1 MLKKIILFCFCMLPF
16 VGLAQNKVTSKQV
29 EDSFE
34 LIFKDPEQA
43 IGVLK
48 KLEQDTKN
56 QKDSL
61 HSIVLSNIGVYYAV
75 RSDLTA
81 AGAYFDKSIVMA
93 VKGSKTQ
100 ANALKN
106 RAIVYKKNGLIE
118 QSLELLEQALT
129 IAKNKKYKDSEAIIY
144 GEIGSCYSAQEDFEK
159 ALNYL
164 IQSIDL
170 WEKITPVDLK
180 KIAIE
185 KQKLAN
191 LYFKMNNGKY
201 ALQVYKEIIPIFRS
215 NGDLYNLYLCQINE
229 ANIYIHLENP
239 RKANELL
246 NEALVQ
252 LRKFDNKELILF
264 ANERKAKSLELL
276 KKYDLAIVN
285 YKNAFEY
292 GLQHEQIRT
301 VYTFIEMGNLL
312 MTQNRMNDLSQ
323 YIELSELPKFQRL
336 FERTT
341 TEDQK
346 RFYELLVD
354 FYTAQNASPE
364 KISTY
369 KKMRDEKA
377 ELLQAKYD
385 LYKVREK
392 QAEYRMN
399 LAEKETTIASQKV
412 AIQRI
417 KIVILYGLGFFL
429 IVIGVALYSRFKYKQ
444 KLLKVDLEK
453 TNLEKLLAQKE
464 IIKEKEL
471 SAIRLQKIKIQEQ
484 ELLTQTLQKV
494 ESDKLIAQ
502 VVSDLEN
509 EVSPQKLKTIK
520 AIKNGGTTYWKSVL
534 DKFEK
539 INPDFNQTLM
549 KSYPQLTKGERD
561 FCSFVK
567 LNLSNKEIAH
577 LLQISPES
585 VITKKY
591 RILKKLDLP
600 KNSEFIH
607 WLNQLDQ
614 HSL

>member
-1 MLKKIILFCFCMLPF
+1 MYRKFFVFCFCLLPF
-16 VGLAQNKVTSKQV
+16 NGFAQKEVASIQV
-29 EDSFE
+29 EDAFH

-43 IGVLK
+43 IEVLK
-48 KLEQDTKN
+48 KLEQNTKN

-61 HSIVLSNIGVYYAV
+61 HSVVLSHIGVYYAV
-75 RSDLTA
+75 KSDLTA
-81 AGAYFDKSIVMA
+81 AGHYFDKSITTA

-100 ANALKN
+100 ANAIKN
-106 RAIVYKKNGLIE
+106 KAIVYKKNGQIE
-118 QSLELLEQALT
+118 QSLELLEKALT
-129 IAKNKKYKDSEAIIY
+129 IAKNKKYKDTEAIIY
-144 GEIGSCYSAQEDFEK
+144 GEIGSCYSSQEDFEN
-159 ALNYL
+159 ALNYM

-201 ALQVYKEIIPIFRS
+201 ALQVYKEIIPIFRTQ
-215 NGDLYNLYLCQINE
+215 GDLYNLYLCQINE
-229 ANIYIHLENP
+229 ANIYIHLDNP
-239 RKANELL
+239 TKANALL

-264 ANERKAKSLELL
+264 AKERKAKALELL
-276 KKYDLAIVN
+276 KKYQLAILN
-285 YKNAFEY
+285 YKNAFDY
-292 GLQHEQIRT
+292 GLQHKQIRT
-301 VYTFIEMGNLL
+301 VYTFIEMGNLFL
-312 MTQNRMNDLSQ
+312 AQNRINDLSQ
-323 YIELSELPKFQRL
+323 YIELSELPNFRRL

-364 KISTY
+364 KISSY

-385 LYKVREK
+385 LYKVRER
-392 QAEYRMN
+392 QAEYRMVI
-399 LAEKETTIASQKV
+399 AEKEATIASQKIV
-412 AIQRI
+412 IQRI
-417 KIVILYGLGFFL
+417 KIFILYGLGFFL
-429 IVIGVALYSRFKYKQ
+429 IVIGIVLYSRFKYKQ
-444 KLLKVDLEK
+444 KLLKLDLKKSELEK
-453 TNLEKLLAQKE
+453 KMAQQE
-464 IIKEKEL
+464 TIKEKEL
-471 SAIRLQKIKIQEQ
+471 SAIRLQKIKAQEQ

-494 ESDKLIAQ
+494 ESDKMLLQ
-502 VVSDLEN
+502 VMSDLEN
-509 EVSPQKLKTIK
+509 EISPQKLKTIK
-520 AIKNGGTTYWKSVL
+520 AIQNGGSNYWKSVL
-534 DKFEK
+534 EKFEK
-539 INPDFNQTLM
+539 INPDFNKTLI
-549 KSYPQLTKGERD
+549 KDYPQLTKGERD

-591 RILKKLDLP
+591 RILKKLNLP
-600 KNSEFIH
+600 KDIEFIH
-607 WLNQLDQ
+607 WLNQLD
-614 HSL
+614 